1 MTTVRHPVATASD
14 DAAGRRSAEDGAP
27 RSSSAGR
34 SPVRRR
40 RENWRIRGELAILLG
55 PALVVF
61 VSFVILPVALA
72 AFYGFY
78 SWSGFGTPTE
88 FVGIRNYVTILT
100 DPAFHEALG
109 HNAFIVVGSLVL
121 QGPLALG
128 LALLLNRKMRFQSL
142 IRVLIFV
149 PYVISEVVV
158 GLGWGLMLQSGG
170 ALNGALDKIGL
181 GALRADWISDPA
193 LAIWTLLIIITWKY
207 IGFAVILFLAGLQGI
222 PEELSE
228 AAAIDGASYWQIQRH
243 IVLPLMGPTIRIW
256 AFPVDHRVVAAVRPR
271 VDHLGQYVASTA
283 GTSTMATYM
292 VANGRNAGSF
302 GYGSAVAVVM
312 FLISLAVALIYQRFV
327 LRRDTAGAL
336 TEAPNDRH
344 RHPRR
349 PARSEDAAS
358 TRRKQPLLVR
368 RGRLHRARAHR
379 AHARAGDLHHPRRL
393 PLELRDHRRPGRLP
407 HALELENYTEVL
419 ASGTFWARS
428 PTPPSRRSP
437 RPCSSSRSDSWPP
450 TRSRATASADAAR
463 STRCSPQ
470 D

>member
-14 DAAGRRSAEDGAP
+14 DVAGRRLAEEGATRTP
-27 RSSSAGR
+27 SAGPA
-34 SPVRRR
+34 SARRR

-78 SWSGFGTPTE
+78 SWSGFGAPTD
-88 FVGIRNYVTILT
+88 FVGFRNYLTILT

-109 HNAFIVVGSLVL
+109 HNVFIVIGSLVL

-128 LALLLNRKMRFQSL
+128 LALLLNRKMRAQSL

-170 ALNGALDKIGL
+170 ALNGALEKIGL
-181 GALRADWISDPA
+181 GSLQADWISDPA

-228 AAAIDGASYWQIQRH
+228 AAAIDGASFWQIQRH

-256 AFPVDHRVVAAVRPR
+256 AFLSIIGSLQLFDLVWIIW
-271 VDHLGQYVASTA
+271 GQYVASTA

-336 TEAPNDRH
+336 T
-344 RHPRR
+344 
-349 PARSEDAAS
+349 
-358 TRRKQPLLVR
+358 
-368 RGRLHRARAHR
+368 G
-379 AHARAGDLHHPRRL
+379 
-393 PLELRDHRRPGRLP
+393 
-407 HALELENYTEVL
+407 
-419 ASGTFWARS
+419 GTK
-428 PTPPSRRSP
+428 
-437 RPCSSSRSDSWPP
+437 
-450 TRSRATASADAAR
+450 
-463 STRCSPQ
+463 
-470 D
+470 

>member
-1 MTTVRHPVATASD
+1 MTTQLATSATGAGSRRPAGEDAS
-14 DAAGRRSAEDGAP
+14 RVP
-27 RSSSAGR
+27 SAGR
-34 SPVRRR
+34 PPRRR
-40 RENWRIRGELAILLG
+40 HETWRIRGELAILLG

-72 AFYGFY
+72 AYYGFY
-78 SWSGFGTPTE
+78 KWSGFGTPTD

-128 LALLLNRKMRFQSL
+128 LALLLNRKMRAQSL

-170 ALNGALDKIGL
+170 ALNGALEKIGL
-181 GALRADWISDPA
+181 GSLRADWISDPA

-256 AFPVDHRVVAAVRPR
+256 AFLSIIGSLQLFDLVWIIW
-271 VDHLGQYVASTA
+271 GQYVASTA

-312 FLISLAVALIYQRFV
+312 FLISLAVALVYQRFV

-336 TEAPNDRH
+336 T
-344 RHPRR
+344 
-349 PARSEDAAS
+349 
-358 TRRKQPLLVR
+358 
-368 RGRLHRARAHR
+368 G
-379 AHARAGDLHHPRRL
+379 
-393 PLELRDHRRPGRLP
+393 
-407 HALELENYTEVL
+407 
-419 ASGTFWARS
+419 GTK
-428 PTPPSRRSP
+428 
-437 RPCSSSRSDSWPP
+437 
-450 TRSRATASADAAR
+450 
-463 STRCSPQ
+463 
-470 D
+470 